1 MDAKPARLM
10 VTKSN
15 TLVTAAYRLTLSEQ
29 RLILAA
35 ICKLDPRKPMPTS
48 VNVLAADYSA
58 IYGVPI
64 SRCYEQMK
72 EAADHLYERDI
83 KTFDKKGMERKR
95 WVDKARYACG
105 EGKVEICFTVHVMPY
120 LSILHSKVTSYD
132 LHRVARLETVHAF
145 RLFEMLMQFRATG
158 WAYFEV
164 DTLRMTLGLSDAY
177 QRFNNF
183 RQRVIDPS
191 VAELRH
197 KSHLDIEYELIKD
210 GRNVIALKFTFA
222 DLDKRALARE
232 GDAQQK
238 CPGLELE
245 ESPADAWLLRNPAS
259 PKSQPGQPQPT

>member
-15 TLVTAAYRLTLSEQ
+15 TLVAAAYKLMLSEQ

-35 ICKLDPRKPMPTS
+35 ICKLDSRKPMPRS
-48 VNVLAADYSA
+48 VSVLGADYSA
-58 IYGVPI
+58 IYGVPLT
-64 SRCYEQMK
+64 RCYEQMN

-105 EGKVEICFTVHVMPY
+105 EGKMEICFTVHVMPY
-120 LSILHSKVTSYD
+120 SKVTFYD
-132 LHRVARLETVHAF
+132 LHRVAKLETVHAF
-145 RLFEMLMQFRATG
+145 RLFEMLMQFRSTE

-164 DTLRMTLGLSDAY
+164 DTLRMALGLTDAY

-191 VAELRH
+191 VAELRQ
-197 KSHLDIEYELIKD
+197 KSHLDIECELIKE
-210 GRNVIALKFTFA
+210 GRNVIALRFTFE
-222 DLDKRALARE
+222 DLDKRAFSPMGNE
-232 GDAQQK
+232 QQEF
-238 CPGLELE
+238 PGLELE
-245 ESPADAWLLRNPAS
+245 EAPASAWLL
-259 PKSQPGQPQPT
+259 Q

>member
-15 TLVTAAYRLTLSEQ
+15 TLVTAAYKLTLSEQ

-105 EGKVEICFTVHVMPY
+105 EGRVEICFTVHVMPY

-210 GRNVIALKFTFA
+210 GRNVIALKFTFE
-222 DLDKRALARE
+222 DLDKRALSRV
-232 GDAQQK
+232 GDEPQE

-245 ESPADAWLLRNPAS
+245 EAPASAWLLSEINE
-259 PKSQPGQPQPT
+259 GQHPSA

>member
-15 TLVTAAYRLTLSEQ
+15 TLVAAAYKLTLSEQ

-35 ICKLDPRKPMPTS
+35 ICKLDPRKPMPES
-48 VNVLAADYSA
+48 VSVLAADYSA

-72 EAADHLYERDI
+72 GAADQLYERDI

-105 EGKVEICFTVHVMPY
+105 EGKVEISFTVHVMPY
-120 LSILHSKVTSYD
+120 LSMLHSKVTSYD
-132 LHRVARLETVHAF
+132 LHRAAKLETAHAF
-145 RLFEMLMQFRATG
+145 RLFEMLMQFRSTG

-164 DTLRMTLGLSDAY
+164 DTLRMALGLSDAY

-183 RQRVIDPS
+183 RQRVIDPC
-191 VAELRH
+191 VAELRQ
-197 KSHLDIEYELIKD
+197 KSHLDIDYELIKD
-210 GRNVIALKFTFA
+210 GRIVIALRFTFE
-222 DLDKRALARE
+222 DLDE
-232 GDAQQK
+232 GVLSRVDDE
-238 CPGLELE
+238 PGLELE
-245 ESPADAWLLRNPAS
+245 EPPASAWLLAEIEEGKHPSA
-259 PKSQPGQPQPT
+259 